1 MIPFSALLSAD
12 FFLQLGC
19 VIVSAAGLVWAA
31 RFRRASEGRPSLFLL
46 LTTTFAS
53 ASYLLQWLLNYIIP
67 YVLINY
73 QSVHTD
79 FELPPWVSIALSILS
94 LALNYAFV
102 AALTLTAWSFWKA
115 YRAEHATVI
124 PMSAGDAGVSIEMP
138 ESIEAGKTETGNP
151 SETRPPEE
159 SASESIESST
169 PGSGA

>member
-19 VIVSAAGLVWAA
+19 VVVSAAGLVWAA

-73 QSVHTD
+73 QAVHTD

-115 YRAEHATVI
+115 YCTEHANVITVG
-124 PMSAGDAGVSIEMP
+124 AGDTGVSIETP
-138 ESIEAGKTETGNP
+138 ESVETGNTETVNP
-151 SETRPPEE
+151 SETLPPKE
-159 SASESIESST
+159 SAAESVESST
-169 PGSGA
+169 PTSGA